1 MKLTKH
7 RKRLEKR
14 YIKFNSIKPKFSFNW
29 VLWTQNK
36 KTLVKEFKTL
46 LMKEK
51 KTIYHSMWMTF
62 IVRQGPAGGLLIKG
76 PYTFTI
82 IRDIFTASATYCNT
96 TNTVACVYLRIK
108 LYKES
113 SALLNKWFKTHI
125 ALSWVDV

>member
-1 MKLTKH
+1 
-7 RKRLEKR
+7 
-14 YIKFNSIKPKFSFNW
+14 
-29 VLWTQNK
+29 
-36 KTLVKEFKTL
+36 
-46 LMKEK
+46 
-51 KTIYHSMWMTF
+51 MTF

-96 TNTVACVYLRIK
+96 TNTVACVYLRTK

-125 ALSWVDV
+125 ALS